1 MMTVDKICDQIG
13 RKKMTGALGIT
24 RAAISNAVSEGVFPS
39 SWYEAIKGECD
50 RLGVDCPTD
59 LFSFKRSSNSAA
71 PANAA

>member
-1 MMTVDKICDQIG
+1 MA
-13 RKKMTGALGIT
+13 GALGIKP
-24 RAAISNAVSEGVFPS
+24 AAISNAVSDGKFPS
-39 SWYEAIKGECD
+39 SWFEAVERECD